1 MKSKISASG
10 RQDRPEYLKKK
21 AFFDQLI
28 TAYGRKPVLEILENP
43 GIEIFRLH
51 LADTN
56 QNRGIIQQIQ
66 HLAEQRGI
74 NIFRHSRS
82 GLSRISKNSKQ
93 DQGVACDI
101 YCPGYKCFD
110 EQKNAILAG
119 QSKVLIALDGVKN
132 PQNLGM
138 IIRSVTA
145 SPCHGLLIPDRGTPD
160 LSPLVIKAS
169 AGTIFKSTIIRCKNL
184 VDSLQYLK
192 SHGFAICMLSSHNAI
207 PINSISL
214 PPSVVYILGS
224 ESDGVSQEIEAIC
237 DYRIGIPMKNDIES
251 LNVAVTAALL
261 AFKVH

>member
-1 MKSKISASG
+1 MKNNISASG

-21 AFFDQLI
+21 AFYDQLI

-43 GIEIFRLH
+43 KIEIYRLH

-56 QNRGIIQQIQ
+56 QTRGIIQQIQ
-66 HLAEQRGI
+66 HLAEQRGVK
-74 NIFRHSRS
+74 IFQHSRS
-82 GLSRISKNSKQ
+82 ELSRISKNSKQ

-101 YCPGYKCFD
+101 YCPGYKRFD
-110 EQKNAILAG
+110 EQKNAIIMG
-119 QSKVLIALDGVKN
+119 QRKVLIALDGIKN

-145 SPCHGLLIPDRGTPD
+145 SPCHGILIPNKGIPD

-169 AGTIFKSTIIRCKNL
+169 AGTIFKSTIIRCKSL
-184 VDSLQYLK
+184 IDSLQYLK
-192 SHGFAICMLSSHNAI
+192 SHGFAICMLSSHNAV

-214 PPSVVYILGS
+214 PQSIVYTLGS
-224 ESDGVSQEIEAIC
+224 ETDGVSHEIEAIC
-237 DYRIGIPMKNDIES
+237 DYRIGIPMENDVES

-261 AFKVH
+261 AFNTY